1 MYKATTQS
9 IEVEVEPTY
18 LPEHSAPDTNR
29 YVWAYAVTIRNNGDV
44 PVRLRRR
51 HWTITDSNGD
61 VQEVDGVGVVG
72 EQPLLEPGEAFSYTS
87 GCPLTTPSG
96 FMVGQYQMERTDDG
110 STFLVDV
117 PPFALDMPDARPS
130 MN

>member
-18 LPEHSAPDTNR
+18 LSEHSAPELRR
-29 YVWAYAVTIRNNGDV
+29 YVWAYSVTITNLGGET
-44 PVRLRRR
+44 VRLRRR

-61 VQEVDGVGVVG
+61 VQEVDGAGVVG
-72 EQPLLEPGEAFSYTS
+72 EQPQLEPGESFSYTS

-96 FMVGQYQMERTDDG
+96 FMVGRYEMERADG
-110 STFLVDV
+110 SSFLVDV
-117 PPFALDMPDARPS
+117 PAFSLDLPNTRS
-130 MN
+130 SVN